1 MNPII
6 KYFAEQQ
13 IKKLSKAPRNKQ
25 FVKLGDA
32 KTIGIVFEATDSN
45 IFELVKKFIQQ
56 LKEYTKN
63 IHAIGYIDEKLT
75 PNYSYI
81 KTDIDLFNKKEL
93 QGFYRPQS
101 TYIKTFMEDEK
112 DLLIDINI
120 HQKIPLRFIA
130 ASSKAKCKVA
140 MHLPE
145 NEAMHDLLIA
155 VTPQQ
160 GLEFYLQQIIKYL
173 ETV

>member
-25 FVKLGDA
+25 FIKLADA
-32 KTIGIVFEATDSN
+32 KNIGIVFEATDSN
-45 IFELVKKFIQQ
+45 TFESAKKFIQK
-56 LKEYTKN
+56 LKEYSKN
-63 IHAIGYIDEKLT
+63 IHAIGYVDEKLT

-93 QGFYRPQS
+93 QSFYRPQS
-101 TYIKTFMEDEK
+101 AYVKTFMEDEK
-112 DLLIDINI
+112 DLLIDLNI
-120 HQKIPLRFIA
+120 TQKTPLRYIA
-130 ASSKAKCKVA
+130 AASKAKCKVA
-140 MHLPE
+140 MHLPD

-160 GLEFYLQQIIKYL
+160 GLEFYMQQTIRYL
-173 ETV
+173 EAV